1 MAKGKFFFFL
11 PSSNDV
17 VGLALPGRKKKK
29 KKKKARSLFRSA
41 FSDGI

>member
-1 MAKGKFFFFL
+1 MAKGKFFILL

-29 KKKKARSLFRSA
+29 KKKKRKKKKCAA
-41 FSDGI
+41 FST